1 MRQTQYSLKK
11 RLIIYISIFSIALGC
26 LLVFSA
32 YRIAL
37 EEINEVLDAQM
48 KNLAE
53 RIALH
58 DPEPVK
64 SQFDHAQHYH
74 EEDLFVDVWSYR
86 EQAHSQHPLNLLMQ
100 PVQKAGFYTHK
111 TAYGVWHTYVLPLK
125 DYQVQVS
132 QQQSTRQHLAFE
144 LAGSMFIPYLL
155 FMPFVI
161 WGLSWIIGRS
171 LQPLDDFKTELAQRD
186 SHALSPIQL
195 RQYPVEIAPTIH
207 EMNFLFERILNA
219 QQEQRQFI
227 ADAAHELRT
236 PITAL
241 NLQMQILLKQC
252 PEAQDLKNLSQGL
265 IRIQHLVS
273 QLLNLAKQDALMLE
287 FDHKQ
292 PCALHQV
299 ALNCIEQL
307 IHLAMQKDIDLGM
320 ERHEQIE
327 LLCSASALHSI
338 VFNLIDNAI
347 KYTPKQGMINVS
359 VFRQADVAILQVED
373 SGAGIA
379 PELYEKI
386 LKRFYRVHHHLEIGS
401 GLGLSIVDK
410 AVERLGGHIS
420 FARSETLG
428 GLQVRVS
435 LPLASS
441 QL

>member
-1 MRQTQYSLKK
+1 MQTQYSLKK

-64 SQFDHAQHYH
+64 SQFDQMRHYH
-74 EEDLFVDVWSYR
+74 EEDLFVDVWSYH
-86 EQAHSQHPLNLLMQ
+86 EEDHSQHHLNLLVH

-111 TAYGVWHTYVLPLK
+111 TANGVWHTYILPLK
-125 DYQVQVS
+125 DYQVQIS
-132 QQQSTRQHLAFE
+132 QQQSTRQHLALE

-186 SHALSPIQL
+186 SHELSPIQISH
-195 RQYPVEIAPTIH
+195 YPVEIAPTIR

-241 NLQMQILLKQC
+241 NLQMQILLKQF
-252 PEAQDLKNLSQGL
+252 PEAQDLQNLSKGL

-273 QLLNLAKQDALMLE
+273 QLLSLAKQDASILE
-287 FDHKQ
+287 LETKQ
-292 PCALHQV
+292 PCSLHHV
-299 ALNCIEQL
+299 ALNCVEQL
-307 IHLAMQKDIDLGM
+307 IHLAMQKEIDLGM
-320 ERHEQIE
+320 EHQEEIF
-327 LLCSASALHSI
+327 LLCPESAVHSI
-338 VFNLIDNAI
+338 LFNLIDNAI

-359 VFRQADVAILQVED
+359 VFEQEGVAVLLVED
-373 SGAGIA
+373 NGPSIA

-410 AVERLGGHIS
+410 AVERLGGQIS
-420 FARSETLG
+420 FTRSEMLG

-435 LPLASS
+435 LPM
-441 QL
+441 Q